1 MTLNEKWSSI
11 EPKIDDRIVKA
22 IHDGFGFEYVMP
34 VQKVV
39 LPHFMQNHDVAVQ
52 AATGSGKTLSFV
64 IPMTHHAIKNKTEL
78 KPHEI
83 FGLIIAPTR
92 ELAKQIHEVYSK
104 LLEALGKFRVQLL
117 IGGSN
122 IEPDKQAFKEL
133 GANFIIATPGKLK
146 EMMNSKVEEF
156 SFKNLNLFVMDE
168 ADRLLAAEYQEDM
181 SFILSLLPKQRRT
194 GIFSATLDSIEK
206 SSLKKLGL
214 RNPLKI
220 DVQVNTKVISKN
232 GYEEETKVNNLPK
245 GLKNYYMIS
254 PSRAEKFTFLIN
266 FLISHKDDKIILFF
280 NTCASVSYY
289 SKVLSEL
296 EWLKGL
302 NMTSIHGQMKQKK
315 RNKIYDSFVQWDKGL
330 LVATDVVAR
339 GIDLPDVNWIIQFD
353 PPQDPNFYV
362 HRVGRTARAGREGTA
377 LLLLLP
383 HEEAYIP
390 FMKNKN
396 IEAEKYEGN
405 DDREGKLSYEDIQK
419 EIMKIQLDD
428 KDIIEKGKSAF
439 VSFVRSYKEHDLKYI
454 FEFSKLSLG
463 DTANS
468 FFLITMPRIKEILGK
483 KLEDFL
489 GKRSL
494 EECLGEKIDLESVK
508 FKDKNQEKQYLIKKE
523 SAVVKRE
530 QREQAKKEME
540 KKLKIAAKE
549 RPKSRSQ
556 KKRAKKEV
564 DMKDFADFCAEERL
578 VKKLKKGLISA
589 KEFNRKMK
597 EIDGDDYDDD
607 NDDE

>member
-1 MTLNEKWSSI
+1 
-11 EPKIDDRIVKA
+11 
-22 IHDGFGFEYVMP
+22 
-34 VQKVV
+34 
-39 LPHFMQNHDVAVQ
+39 
-52 AATGSGKTLSFV
+52 
-64 IPMTHHAIKNKTEL
+64 
-78 KPHEI
+78 
-83 FGLIIAPTR
+83 
-92 ELAKQIHEVYSK
+92 
-104 LLEALGKFRVQLL
+104 LGKYRVQLL

-122 IEPDKQAFKEL
+122 IEPDKKAFRDL

-146 EMMNSKVEEF
+146 EMMNAKVDGF
-156 SFKNLNLFVMDE
+156 SFRNLNLFVMDE
-168 ADRLLAAEYQEDM
+168 ADRLLNAEYQEDLT
-181 SFILSLLPKQRRT
+181 FILADLPKQRRT
-194 GIFSATLDSIEK
+194 GIFSATLDSIDRP
-206 SSLKKLGL
+206 SLKKLGL

-220 DVQVNTKVISKN
+220 DVQVNNKTETKN
-232 GYEEETKVNNLPK
+232 GVEEETKSNNLPK
-245 GLKNYYMIS
+245 GLKNYYLIC
-254 PSRAEKFTFLIN
+254 PNRAEKFTFLIN
-266 FLISHKDDKIILFF
+266 FLKSHKKDKIILFF

-289 SKVLSEL
+289 SKILSEL
-296 EWLKGL
+296 EWVKDF

-315 RNKIYDSFVQWDKGL
+315 RNKIYDSFVLWDNGM

-362 HRVGRTARAGREGTA
+362 HRVGRTARAGRQGTA

-383 HEEAYIP
+383 HEDAYIP
-390 FMKNKN
+390 YMKNKN
-396 IEAEKYEGN
+396 VEAEKYEDG
-405 DDREGKLSYEDIQK
+405 DVKEGDLTYDEIKKEVMQVQLS
-419 EIMKIQLDD
+419 D

-454 FEFSKLSLG
+454 FEFSKMSLG

-494 EECLGEKIDLESVK
+494 EECLGEKIDLENIQ

-523 SAVVKRE
+523 SALVKRE
-530 QREQAKKEME
+530 QRETAKKEME
-540 KKLKIAAKE
+540 KKIKIKAKE
-549 RPKSRSQ
+549 KPKSRSQ

-578 VKKLKKGLISA
+578 VKKLKKGQISA
-589 KEFNRKMK
+589 KEYERRMK
-597 EIDGDDYDDD
+597 EIDGDDLSDL
-607 NDDE
+607 NDDEN